1 MVIHFQTPPPHLRLL
16 LEVENIG
23 RSLSQNFSKLA
34 LEKLDMFLEY
44 QAEVEILLDLWK
56 KLINKVYKNHTVLIS
71 PFLPTATLIFK

>member
-1 MVIHFQTPPPHLRLL
+1 MVIHFQTLPPHLRLL

-44 QAEVEILLDLWK
+44 QAEVEILLDL
-56 KLINKVYKNHTVLIS
+56 
-71 PFLPTATLIFK
+71 